1 MNKSLKAKS
10 LRQESPRER
19 DDEGC
24 VMPKAYETP
33 RLMCYGDV
41 RDVTLGGTLGE
52 GESGAGFEFTAPM
65 NI

>member
-1 MNKSLKAKS
+1 MNKILKTKS
-10 LRQESPRER
+10 FRQEPPHECDGDSS
-19 DDEGC
+19 

>member
-1 MNKSLKAKS
+1 MNKSLNKKP
-10 LRQESPRER
+10 LGHESPREC
-19 DDEGC
+19 DDEGL

-52 GESGAGFEFTAPM
+52 GESGAGFEFTAPIM
-65 NI
+65 P